1 MRLLHLSANNQGGS
15 ILLHKTQAEVVIR
28 VATLEDSAV
37 CGRICFEAF
46 SAING
51 AHGFP
56 CDFPGV
62 EAATGVL
69 SMMFSSPGCYCVVAE
84 VDGRIV
90 GSNCLDERSVICGLG
105 PITIDPEAQ
114 NIGVGRR
121 LMQAVMDR
129 ANERGAAGIRLVQAA
144 FHNRSLSLYTSL
156 GFDIREPLSCVQ
168 GRTLERSVA
177 GCAVRQARADDADA
191 CNALSRRVHGYDRGV
206 DLAQAIE
213 QGNARVV
220 EREGRVTGYTTH
232 LAFSGHSTAETNL
245 DMQALIASVESFAGA
260 GILVPSRNHALL
272 RWCLAN
278 GLRVVQPMTLMSAGL
293 YNDPSGAWLP
303 SVLF

>member
-1 MRLLHLSANNQGGS
+1 MWLLHLSANHRGGS
-15 ILLHKTQAEVVIR
+15 ILLPKTQTELVIR
-28 VATLEDSAV
+28 RATPEDSGV
-37 CGRICFEAF
+37 CGRICFDAF
-46 SAING
+46 SAISA

-62 EAATGVL
+62 EAGIGVL
-69 SMMFSSPGCYCVVAE
+69 SMMFSHSGFYCVVAE

-90 GSNCLDERSVICGLG
+90 GSNCLDERSVICGVG
-105 PITIDPEAQ
+105 PITIDPGAQ

-129 ANERGAAGIRLVQAA
+129 ATDRGAAGIRLVQAA

-168 GRTLERSVA
+168 GRTTERSVA
-177 GCAVRQARADDADA
+177 GCVVRQAEAGDADA

-206 DLAQAIE
+206 DLAQAVE
-213 QGNARVV
+213 QGTARVV
-220 EREGRVTGYTTH
+220 ERGDRITGYTTH
-232 LAFSGHSTAETNL
+232 LAFSGHSTAETNV
-245 DMQALIASVESFAGA
+245 DMQALIASVESFTGA

-278 GLRVVQPMTLMSAGL
+278 GLRVVQPMTLMSSGL

>member
-1 MRLLHLSANNQGGS
+1 
-15 ILLHKTQAEVVIR
+15 
-28 VATLEDSAV
+28 
-37 CGRICFEAF
+37 
-46 SAING
+46 
-51 AHGFP
+51 
-56 CDFPGV
+56 
-62 EAATGVL
+62 
-69 SMMFSSPGCYCVVAE
+69 
-84 VDGRIV
+84 
-90 GSNCLDERSVICGLG
+90 
-105 PITIDPEAQ
+105 
-114 NIGVGRR
+114 
-121 LMQAVMDR
+121 MQAVMDH

-177 GCAVRQARADDADA
+177 GCAVRQAEAGDADA
-191 CNALSRRVHGYDRGV
+191 CNALSWRVHGYDRGV

-213 QGNARVV
+213 QGTARVV
-220 EREGRVTGYTTH
+220 ERGGRVTGYTTH